1 MRIALVEHVLNAAA
15 LLDEVGSP
23 SCGATS
29 LFLGTVRNVNEGR
42 EVTGIEYT
50 AYAAMATAELDR
62 IAHEAAGRFG
72 TDRIVIEHRIGTLTR
87 GEASIAI
94 VVAHERRT
102 PAMEASR
109 YLIEEIKKRVPI
121 WKREHYADGTREW
134 VDPTRVPETV
144 EQAR

>member
-15 LLDEVGSP
+15 LLDEVAST

-62 IAHEAAGRFG
+62 IAHEAAERFG
-72 TDRIVIEHRIGTLTR
+72 TDRIVIEHRIGTLTL

-134 VDPTRVPETV
+134 VDPTRAPETV